1 MNAEN
6 EKVKQL
12 LIIKS
17 NLQTA
22 LETNNREDITR
33 YFNEFKSLYEEIT
46 SKKFEDDIPEDKLRQ
61 IQSVINGNVE
71 DGKDIIVTDDE
82 ILM

>member
-1 MNAEN
+1 MGMEN
-6 EKVKQL
+6 DKVKQL
-12 LIIKS
+12 LLIKS
-17 NLQTA
+17 KLQTA

-33 YFNEFKSLYEEIT
+33 YYNEIKALYEEIT
-46 SKKFEDDIPEDKLRQ
+46 SKKFEEDIPEEKLRQ

-71 DGKDIIVTDDE
+71 EEKNVKETDDE